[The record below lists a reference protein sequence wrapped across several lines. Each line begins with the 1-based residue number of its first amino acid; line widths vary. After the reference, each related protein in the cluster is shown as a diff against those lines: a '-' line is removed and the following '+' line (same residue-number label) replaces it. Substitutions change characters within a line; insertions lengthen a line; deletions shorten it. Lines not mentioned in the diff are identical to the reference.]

1 MYEYYNIIE
10 DILLFANKYQV
21 IKEEFLGAINLLKR
35 NLN

>member
-10 DILLFANKYQV
+10 YILLFANKYQV
-21 IKEEFLGAINLLKR
+21 IKEEFLGPINLLKS